1 MTIGQRIKARRQELK
16 LSQRELAARLG
27 YTDHTTL
34 TRIEAGKVDLPQSR
48 IEKIADV
55 LGVSVGY
62 LMGWEEHPED
72 LGALAAN
79 ILKDPALLKLVQD
92 FMAIDDE
99 TDRATASAVLSSLAA
114 KKKG

>member
-16 LSQRELAARLG
+16 LSQREMAVRLG
-27 YTDHTTL
+27 YNDHTTL
-34 TRIEAGKVDLPQSR
+34 TRIEADKVDLPQSR
-48 IEKIADV
+48 IVKIAEV

-62 LMGWEEHPED
+62 LMGWDEHPED

-79 ILKDPALLKLVQD
+79 VLKDPALLKLVQE
-92 FMAIDDE
+92 FMVLDE
-99 TDRATASAVLSSLAA
+99 ADRATASAVVSSLAA

>member
-1 MTIGQRIKARRQELK
+1 MTIGQRIKARRQKLQ

-34 TRIEAGKVDLPQSR
+34 TRIEADKVDLPQSR
-48 IEKIADV
+48 IEKIAEV
-55 LGVSVGY
+55 LGVSIGY
-62 LMGWEEHPED
+62 LMGWDEQPED

-79 ILKDPALLKLVQD
+79 VLKDPALLKLVQD
-92 FMAIDDE
+92 FLTLDE
-99 TDRATASAVLSSLAA
+99 ADRATASAVVSSLAA

>member
-1 MTIGQRIKARRQELK
+1 MNIGQRIKARRQALK
-16 LSQRELAARLG
+16 LSQRQLAARLG

-48 IEKIADV
+48 IEKIAEV

-62 LMGWEEHPED
+62 LMGWADSPED
-72 LGALAAN
+72 LGALAGRV
-79 ILKDPALLKLVQD
+79 LRDPALLEIVQGCEELDEADLATVAALV
-92 FMAIDDE
+92 A
-99 TDRATASAVLSSLAA
+99 SLAA

>member
-16 LSQRELAARLG
+16 LSQREMAARLG

-48 IEKIADV
+48 IEKIAEV
-55 LGVSVGY
+55 LGVSIGY
-62 LMGWEEHPED
+62 LMGWTEEPED

-79 ILKDPALLKLVQD
+79 VLKDPALLKLVQD
-92 FMAIDDE
+92 FMVLDE
-99 TDRATASAVLSSLAA
+99 ADRVTASAVLSSLAA